1 MLRIDLVV
9 NNLLGSALAYGE
21 IRIQSDG
28 SPWRPLIHCRDIARA
43 FLALAAAP
51 RAVVHNKAINVGANT
66 ENYQVR
72 DVGDQVRRLVPS
84 AKITYTGE
92 VGADPRNYR
101 VNFDLLYQLLPD
113 FKLQYN
119 LATGMEELHRKM
131 VEHGFGKK
139 DFEGDQFVRLRTLQE
154 TVFPAWLTRGHHDLH
169 RDAHPGAFLID
180 LEKRG
185 DDRGFFARAFCEK
198 EFAAH
203 RLVTHFVQVNN
214 SLSAQKGTLRGMHY
228 QLAPKAETKLVRCIR
243 GALYDLILDLRPGS
257 ATFGQSFGAELSAE
271 NRRMMYVPKGF
282 AHGFITLADDTEAFY
297 FVDEFYA
304 PECERGVRW
313 NDPRFGLAWPLAPV
327 VLSDKD
333 ANQRDFDPSWH
344 LPA

>member
-1 MLRIDLVV
+1 MI
-9 NNLLGSALAYGE
+9 
-21 IRIQSDG
+21 
-28 SPWRPLIHCRDIARA
+28 
-43 FLALAAAP
+43 F
-51 RAVVHNKAINVGANT
+51 T
-66 ENYQVR
+66 ET
-72 DVGDQVRRLVPS
+72 P
-84 AKITYTGE
+84 I
-92 VGADPRNYR
+92 
-101 VNFDLLYQLLPD
+101 
-113 FKLQYN
+113 
-119 LATGMEELHRKM
+119 
-131 VEHGFGKK
+131 
-139 DFEGDQFVRLRTLQE
+139 
-154 TVFPAWLTRGHHDLH
+154 
-169 RDAHPGAFLID
+169 PGAYLID

-203 RLVTHFVQVNN
+203 QLVTRFVQVNN
-214 SLSAQKGTLRGMHY
+214 SLSAQRGTLRGMHY

-257 ATFGQSFGAELSAE
+257 PTFGQSFGAELTAE

-304 PECERGVRW
+304 PEHERGVRW
-313 NDPRFGLAWPLAPV
+313 NDPRFDLQWPIDPV

-333 ANQRDFDPSWH
+333 ANQRDFDPAWH